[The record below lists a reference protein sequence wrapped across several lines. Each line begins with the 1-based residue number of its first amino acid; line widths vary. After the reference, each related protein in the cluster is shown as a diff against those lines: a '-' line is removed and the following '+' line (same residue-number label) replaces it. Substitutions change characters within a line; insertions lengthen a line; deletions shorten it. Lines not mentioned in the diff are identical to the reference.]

1 MYERERER
9 ERESVCVYVCVGF
22 FPTNTSWLSYNLT
35 QFWHY
40 LPGYRPRFHRLMAQ
54 SQRLPSSSDACHK
67 VRLLPVLLT
76 DWLYIRG
83 SHDPLLEFKSLAR
96 MAHGTQEK
104 TVCSLACGLITK
116 DIKEYESIARWGKT
130 QGKVGGKGVVFPCP
144 LRVCHVFTNPEALPT
159 LCSGF
164 LWWLLFI
171 VTSDYITGHGW
182 LIQPP
187 GPLPFP
193 ETEMGVSQGG
203 TEVPTL

>member
-1 MYERERER
+1 MPVTRSGCYL
-9 ERESVCVYVCVGF
+9 SFWLTGY
-22 FPTNTSWLSYNLT
+22 TSEVPMTHSL
-35 QFWHY
+35 
-40 LPGYRPRFHRLMAQ
+40 
-54 SQRLPSSSDACHK
+54 SSSH
-67 VRLLPVLLT
+67 
-76 DWLYIRG
+76 WLEWLMELR
-83 SHDPLLEFKSLAR
+83 K
-96 MAHGTQEK
+96 K
-104 TVCSLACGLITK
+104 VCSLACGLITK